1 MAGGGRKEEGEGG
14 GRGDGRMAGGG
25 GADGGRGGWPEGEE
39 GRTGGGAD
47 GRRGRRGGRPEGE
60 GRMAGGGG
68 ADGRRGAEGGMG
80 GWPEGEEGRTG
91 EGRKGEGGRTGR
103 RTGRTWRASGRQRSA
118 SRSPWLRGLPVD
130 VAAAVEMVHAFSLIH
145 DDLPAMDDDT
155 MRRGK
160 PANHVVFGEGVAIL
174 AGNGLLTLSFQ
185 TLAGTRRS
193 LGARTVARLVE
204 ELSLA
209 TGPEGVIGGQ
219 VLDLLSEGKKVPL
232 SVVEYIHRHKTA
244 KLFMASLRL
253 GGIVAGATPA
263 KLTRLERYGQDLGT
277 AFQIVDDILGAV
289 GSFRELGRDPGRD
302 VERGK
307 VTYPSVMGLPAA
319 HRAVDRLIARA
330 GNEARAFG
338 PKALLFEGALALVD
352 RRRRDTSGQPL
363 GTAAS

>member
-1 MAGGGRKEEGEGG
+1 MA
-14 GRGDGRMAGGG
+14 A
-25 GADGGRGGWPEGEE
+25 A
-39 GRTGGGAD
+39 T
-47 GRRGRRGGRPEGE
+47 RRVDTALDRLLPREKKRPPIIH
-60 GRMAGGGG
+60 RAMRYTAL
-68 ADGRRGAEGGMG
+68 AEGKRLR
-80 GWPEGEEGRTG
+80 PALVLLAHE
-91 EGRKGEGGRTGR
+91 
-103 RTGRTWRASGRQRSA
+103 ASGGKSA
-118 SRSPWLRGLPVD
+118 AAVD

-160 PANHVVFGEGVAIL
+160 PSNHVVFGEGVAIL
-174 AGNGLLTLSFQ
+174 AGDGLLTQSFQ

-193 LGARTVARLVE
+193 LGAATVARLVE

-219 VLDLLSEGKKVPL
+219 VLDLLCEGKHVPL
-232 SVVEYIHRHKTA
+232 SVVAYIHRHKTA

-277 AFQIVDDILGAV
+277 AFQIVDDILGAA

-330 GNEARAFG
+330 GKETRAFG
-338 PKALLFEGALALVD
+338 SHAVLFEGALALVD
-352 RRRRDTSGQPL
+352 RRRRDANGQPI
-363 GTAAS
+363 GAVPASS